1 MDMGIL
7 LNYALILIG
16 KWVQKIICKTN
27 MIAKIIISICPYWKW
42 LVMWSYIDHKHLQ
55 CSSGTLGPIPKKF
68 LRDNLPNTVGYWSN
82 FQPSRSN
89 TVGGV
94 ALKRYKMA
102 FWTTFLAL
110 ALGPLVQFQKNFLG
124 TIYQI
129 WRGSGPIFSLLGP
142 ILWEELH

>member
-1 MDMGIL
+1 MKIVAFAI
-7 LNYALILIG
+7 YRQIG
-16 KWVQKIICKTN
+16 PN
-27 MIAKIIISICPYWKW
+27 
-42 LVMWSYIDHKHLQ
+42 LDHIFGP
-55 CSSGTLGPIPKKF
+55 SSGTLGPIPKKI
-68 LRDNLPNTVGYWSN
+68 LMDNLPIMAGYWSK

-94 ALKRYKMA
+94 ALERYKMA

-129 WRGSGPIFSLLGP
+129 WRGIGPIFSLLGP
-142 ILWEELH
+142 KMWEELRWKGIKWHFGPHFWP